1 MSKVRSIRA
10 TGDRWELWAEA
21 ASVSQMTLNAWMAL
35 ACDLVAQKDLAERR
49 RIGEEQADRD
59 RLRAV
64 MSGQQTL

>member
-10 TGDRWELWAEA
+10 TADRWELWALAAA
-21 ASVSQMTLNAWMAL
+21 ASNMSLNAWMAQS
-35 ACDLVAQKDLAERR
+35 CDLVAARDLAERR
-49 RIGEEQADRD
+49 RIGEELSERE